1 MWVLEI
7 EAGSSEPVISNPN
20 FLYNGTVPWGLLER
34 LVMSAHGSEGEEYSL
49 ECRKGLWGFFC

>member
-7 EAGSSEPVISNPN
+7 EAGSSEPVISNPIL
-20 FLYNGTVPWGLLER
+20 LYNGTVPWGLLER

-49 ECRKGLWGFFC
+49 ECRKGP